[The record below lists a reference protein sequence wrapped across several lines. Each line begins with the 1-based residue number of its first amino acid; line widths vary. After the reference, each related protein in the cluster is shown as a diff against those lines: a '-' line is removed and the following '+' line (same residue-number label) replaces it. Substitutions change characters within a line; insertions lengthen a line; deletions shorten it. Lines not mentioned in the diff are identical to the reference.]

1 MAEPIR
7 DHRVT
12 AFCDWLD
19 TIPPHPPFHTHPAF
33 RFYAD
38 LTRQEIQAAA
48 NEMERRADAALAE
61 ADALEREGQRN
72 G

>member
-1 MAEPIR
+1 MGKLIR

-19 TIPPHPPFHTHPAF
+19 TIQPVPPFHSHPAF
-33 RFYAD
+33 QFYAD
-38 LTRQEIQAAA
+38 LTQLEMQAASV
-48 NEMERRADAALAE
+48 EMERRANAALAE
-61 ADALEREGQRN
+61 ADALEREGRRN